1 MTLRTRLPAL
11 RTGLALAAAAA
22 LLAGCGGS
30 ATSEPALPLDEASPG
45 TANAAA
51 TAPERTAAL
60 ATPAAPAPRRTP
72 RRREL
77 RVSMGEWAVVT
88 DGAVRPGP
96 VTLVI
101 TNRGK
106 LAHGLELKAE
116 SGEGRSGGE
125 RFELESAVLRPG
137 QTVRMRVTLPA
148 GVYEIE
154 CFVGDHDDRGMQGV
168 MRVRR
173 GAANPAPKPA
183 PPAAPAAGTTAGAAV
198 QIAGFDFKP
207 KALTV
212 SAGQTVTWRNA
223 DPAEHNVEQ
232 SPSGFRSAGLAHGA
246 DYARTFSQPGRYPYV
261 CSLHPGMR
269 GLVTVTP

>member
-1 MTLRTRLPAL
+1 MTLQTRRPAV
-11 RTGLALAAAAA
+11 RTGLALAAATA

-30 ATSEPALPLDEASPG
+30 ATSEPAPPLDQASPG

-51 TAPERTAAL
+51 PAPERAA
-60 ATPAAPAPRRTP
+60 APAAVAAAPAPRRPP

-77 RVSMGEWAVVT
+77 RITMGEWAVVT

-101 TNRGK
+101 SNRGK

-116 SGEGRSGGE
+116 SGEGRGGE

-154 CFVGDHDDRGMQGV
+154 CFVGDHDDRGMEGL

-173 GAANPAPKPA
+173 GAARPAPKPA
-183 PPAAPAAGTTAGAAV
+183 APAAPAAGTTAGAAV

-212 SAGQTVTWRNA
+212 SVGQTVTWRNA

-232 SPSGFRSAGLAHGA
+232 SPTGFRSAGMARGA
-246 DYARTFSQPGRYPYV
+246 DYARTFSQPGRYPYI

-269 GLVTVTP
+269 GLVTVKP